1 MAPAT
6 LTEIQ
11 LRDVLRD
18 AVLLTSIMRVG
29 IVIQKVMFR
38 FDVLVGEWPGIVE
51 DECSMCLC
59 RDEESE
65 RVRKKG
71 AL

>member
-1 MAPAT
+1 
-6 LTEIQ
+6 
-11 LRDVLRD
+11 
-18 AVLLTSIMRVG
+18 
-29 IVIQKVMFR
+29 MFR

-65 RVRKKG
+65 RVRKKE
-71 AL
+71 LCEREEEE

>member
-1 MAPAT
+1 
-6 LTEIQ
+6 
-11 LRDVLRD
+11 
-18 AVLLTSIMRVG
+18 
-29 IVIQKVMFR
+29 MFR

-65 RVRKKG
+65 RVRKRSPVRERKRSERG
-71 AL
+71 EERRVAGQCCAGTQVFSSSCE